1 MQAQSEPLKKSN
13 QTEIIITYYMS
24 VICKTLGYGCVETLV
39 NKMQFLTQR
48 THCPVKKIDIST

>member
-39 NKMQFLTQR
+39 N
-48 THCPVKKIDIST
+48 